1 MTKTCVIGS
10 GAWGSALAC
19 VAARAG
25 HETMIWGRSEATVDE
40 INTSHTNTS
49 YLEALKL
56 EPSIVATNDIKK
68 AVLGSDLILLSIPTQ
83 MLSLRLD
90 EIAQHVGDAILV
102 TCCKGIDK
110 ETGKLPAELV
120 MEAFPNNSVGVL
132 SGPSFATDV
141 VSNLPTAVTV
151 ASVNEGAADILAG
164 LLSTDMFRC
173 YASTDIKGVELGGA
187 LKNVLALAVGAA
199 RGMKLGASAE
209 AALMA
214 RGFAELRR
222 LATALGARPETLI
235 GLSGFGDLVLTCSSP
250 QSRNFSYGMAMGRGE
265 SLDGLKLAEG
275 AHTAGVA
282 LKIADE
288 NEIDVPIIG
297 AIVNVLEKKT
307 TAREAVHSLLT
318 RPLKREA

>member
-1 MTKTCVIGS
+1 MTKICVIGA

-25 HETMIWGRSEATVDE
+25 HETMIWGRSGEAVSE
-40 INTSHTNTS
+40 INTSHKNTK
-49 YLEALKL
+49 YLDTL
-56 EPSIVATNDIKK
+56 ELEQSIVATADIRE
-68 AVLGSDLILLSIPTQ
+68 AVSGSDLVLLSIPTQ
-83 MLSLRLD
+83 TLSSRLD
-90 EIAQHVGDAILV
+90 EIVQYAGHAILV
-102 TCCKGIDK
+102 TCCKGID
-110 ETGKLPAELV
+110 EQTGKLPAELV
-120 MEAFPNNSVGVL
+120 MKAFPGNSIGVL

-141 VSNLPTAVTV
+141 VANLPTAVTV
-151 ASVNEGAADILAG
+151 ASQSVGSADILASM
-164 LLSTDMFRC
+164 LSTDTFRC

-199 RGMKLGASAE
+199 RGMGLGASAE

-214 RGFAELRR
+214 RGFAELQR
-222 LATALGARPETLI
+222 LAITLGAKPETLV

-265 SLDGLKLAEG
+265 SLEELKLAEG

-288 NEIDVPIIG
+288 NKIDVPIIA

-307 TAREAVHSLLT
+307 TAREAVHALLT
-318 RPLKREA
+318 RPLKREI

>member
-1 MTKTCVIGS
+1 MTKVCVIGA

-19 VAARAG
+19 VAARAR
-25 HETMIWGRSEATVDE
+25 HETIIWGRSEATVDE
-40 INTSHTNTS
+40 INTSNTNTH
-49 YLEALKL
+49 YLDALKL
-56 EPSIVATNDIKK
+56 EQSIIATTDISK
-68 AVLGSDLILLSIPTQ
+68 AVSGSDLVLLSIPTQ
-83 MLSLRLD
+83 TLSSRLD

-110 ETGKLPAELV
+110 QTGKLPTELV
-120 MEAFPNNSVGVL
+120 SNAFSNNSIGVL

-151 ASVNEGAADILAG
+151 ASASEGAADILAG
-164 LLSTDMFRC
+164 FLSTDTFRC
-173 YASTDIKGVELGGA
+173 YASADIKGVELGGA

-214 RGFAELRR
+214 RGFAELQR
-222 LATALGARPETLI
+222 LAITLGAKPETLV
-235 GLSGFGDLVLTCSSP
+235 GLSGFGDLVLTCSSS
-250 QSRNFSYGMAMGRGE
+250 QSRNFSYGMAMGEGK

-288 NEIDVPIIG
+288 NKIDVPIIG